1 MWPPEWPPCPPEWPP
16 PCPPPCPPP
25 RANTDVEPKTTT
37 MLMIRA
43 TVWIF
48 HIRRLVGF
56 ARMYLMAYFLIR
68 RLYMLSANNLIVG
81 KPPALLG
88 DSQCLT
94 FAAVLTFSIATR
106 NDVGSGL
113 RMFFKAFNQLERN
126 VHCRF
131 EVNLTRLRV
140 GPFEGPANDKPPALP
155 EVHDSILR
163 TCPSPVR
170 GGPKPM
176 LET

>member
-1 MWPPEWPPCPPEWPP
+1 
-16 PCPPPCPPP
+16 
-25 RANTDVEPKTTT
+25 
-37 MLMIRA
+37 
-43 TVWIF
+43 
-48 HIRRLVGF
+48 
-56 ARMYLMAYFLIR
+56 MYLMAYFLIR

-126 VHCRF
+126 VHCRC

-140 GPFEGPANDKPPALP
+140 GPFEGPENDKPPALP
-155 EVHDSILR
+155 EVHDWSSVAGSDWPKDSSCVQKIGF
-163 TCPSPVR
+163 TSPLQKITTARVDLISANLCAT
-170 GGPKPM
+170 KI
-176 LET
+176 

>member
-1 MWPPEWPPCPPEWPP
+1 
-16 PCPPPCPPP
+16 
-25 RANTDVEPKTTT
+25 
-37 MLMIRA
+37 
-43 TVWIF
+43 
-48 HIRRLVGF
+48 
-56 ARMYLMAYFLIR
+56 MYLMAYFLIR

-155 EVHDSILR
+155 EVHDWSVCEGISANYNTAEQVSRLHR
-163 TCPSPVR
+163 E
-170 GGPKPM
+170 M
-176 LET
+176 ET